1 MYYTH
6 GCAKGKE
13 NWKREDVPFKVIY
26 SFFLP
31 FFFVAKDIGTHIIA
45 VGIGNQIDIKEL
57 EKIRGERGSAIQFSG
72 FESLLAKLNEI
83 VPEICGEFFREIFFK
98 NILLI
103 RSSNH

>member
-1 MYYTH
+1 MRE
-6 GCAKGKE
+6 GERKLK
-13 NWKREDVPFKVIY
+13 KRRCSIQGYIFI
-26 SFFLP
+26 FFT

>member
-1 MYYTH
+1 MFHVRLYIH
-6 GCAKGKE
+6 
-13 NWKREDVPFKVIY
+13 
-26 SFFLP
+26 FFYL
-31 FFFVAKDIGTHIIA
+31 FVFVAKDIGTHIIA

-83 VPEICGEFFREIFFK
+83 VAEICGEFFREIFFK

-103 RSSNH
+103 RSSNHCHH